1 MLINYNSP
9 DDIDMLFDMCQ
20 RLPCLRTLVLFGSHA
35 KFSESMEEISELLE
49 SACFRYDGKVRIRK
63 SYDTLA
69 AEFENGSLI
78 LVTVAREGVRGQR
91 AHVIEYETCIDE
103 EILNY
108 VVRPL
113 VREYDIN
120 HYKEN
125 SAK

>member
-9 DDIDMLFDMCQ
+9 DDIDMLFDMCE

-35 KFSESMEEISELLE
+35 KFSESLEEISELLE
-49 SACFRYDGKVRIRK
+49 AACFEYEGMIRIRK
-63 SYDTLA
+63 SHDTLS
-69 AEFENGSLI
+69 AEFENGSSI
-78 LVTVAREGVRGQR
+78 IVTVARECVRGQR

-103 EILNY
+103 EILNC

-113 VREYDIN
+113 VRGYDIN

>member
-9 DDIDMLFDMCQ
+9 DDIDMLFDMCK
-20 RLPCLRTLVLFGSHA
+20 RLPCLRTLVLFGSHT
-35 KFSESMEEISELLE
+35 KFSESLEEISELLE
-49 SACFRYDGKVRIRK
+49 AACFEYEGTIRIRK
-63 SYDTLA
+63 SHDTLS
-69 AEFENGSLI
+69 AEFENGSSI

-103 EILNY
+103 EILNC

-113 VREYDIN
+113 VRGYDIN